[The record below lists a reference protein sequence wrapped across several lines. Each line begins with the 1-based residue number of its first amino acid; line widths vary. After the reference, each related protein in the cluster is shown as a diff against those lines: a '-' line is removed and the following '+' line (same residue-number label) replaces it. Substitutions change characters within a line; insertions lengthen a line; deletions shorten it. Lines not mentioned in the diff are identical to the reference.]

1 MKIVLAFLFSE
12 IQTQLKK
19 KQTLYSI
26 RFFILI
32 SNESLQ
38 FQRFFRVPVHQ

>member
-19 KQTLYSI
+19 KTDTLQHP
-26 RFFILI
+26 FFILI